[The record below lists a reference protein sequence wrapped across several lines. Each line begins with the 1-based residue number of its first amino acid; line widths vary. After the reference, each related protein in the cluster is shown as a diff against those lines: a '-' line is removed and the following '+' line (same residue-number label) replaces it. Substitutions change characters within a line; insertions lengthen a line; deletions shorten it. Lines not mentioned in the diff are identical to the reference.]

1 MSTTNPAPDA
11 LSHPLEKHLTTL
23 VNCLQNVIY
32 FIMLVD
38 FIKTCMFFPC
48 FAAQVVSPVE
58 SWKGLIYNMWFSVLV
73 FGMMLAF
80 KGTLETLLLFENAKR
95 HRDGRKDATTIIT
108 ANKDGA
114 EIKHHDNGS
123 ASTEWRTI
131 ACYILKGLLE
141 KANEKSET
149 EEQEASKQSENESK
163 PAATS
168 TEDEIEP
175 DTASA
180 ENEIKL
186 DTASASSSARSSA
199 DTSDVHD

>member
-1 MSTTNPAPDA
+1 M
-11 LSHPLEKHLTTL
+11 
-23 VNCLQNVIY
+23 QNVIY
-32 FIMLVD
+32 FIMLAH
-38 FIKTCMFFPC
+38 FLEACMFVPC
-48 FAAQVVSPVE
+48 FAARVVSPVE
-58 SWKGLIYNMWFSVLV
+58 SWTGLFFNMWVCVLV

-80 KGTLETLLLFENAKR
+80 KDTLECLLLFENSKR
-95 HRDGRKDATTIIT
+95 TMDGKKDATTIIT

-141 KANEKSET
+141 KANEKSE
-149 EEQEASKQSENESK
+149 EQEASEQSENNSK

-168 TEDEIEP
+168 TEDEIKQ
-175 DTASA
+175 DSA
-180 ENEIKL
+180 EDEIKP

-199 DTSDVHD
+199 DTSDARD